1 MNQYESFADPK
12 FNTRNMS
19 TMKLTISKYVFSKI
33 IKCLEKLIIR
43 INKKH
48 SKSYQ
53 SQKKTIKYRTN
64 E

>member
-1 MNQYESFADPK
+1 MNQYESFTDPK
-12 FNTRNMS
+12 FNIRNMS

-43 INKKH
+43 TNKKH

-53 SQKKTIKYRTN
+53 SQKKTIEYRTN